1 MKRMDRVATGA
12 ARCFRMGGGSRFFYI
27 VQAGRLVRV
36 LSSHVTEHRRCIH
49 FFPSSVRSFPPAIS
63 ILLNFCRVQLRNN
76 SNSAEALRNH
86 QLFGSKQWVVSKL
99 ILFYLLEPFLG
110 EGDFI
115 CSNHCSERGV
125 WCRTGVWGCSL
136 YGSSSHS

>member
-1 MKRMDRVATGA
+1 MDRVATGA
-12 ARCFRMGGGSRFFYI
+12 ARCFRMGGPVFFILFKPVAFGPRSELARDGAQALYSFFLHLFALSLPRF
-27 VQAGRLVRV
+27 
-36 LSSHVTEHRRCIH
+36 
-49 FFPSSVRSFPPAIS
+49 S
-63 ILLNFCRVQLRNN
+63 ILLKFCRVQLRNN

-86 QLFGSKQWVVSKL
+86 QLFCAKQWVVSKL

-125 WCRTGVWGCSL
+125 WCRTGVWRCSL
-136 YGSSSHS
+136 YGSSSQS